1 MSGSCS
7 LSVMNLKLFP
17 GFPTTDHVSIGGLG
31 DSFYEYLIKSWLM
44 SDKKDSEAKK
54 MYDDALEVRSLVLLS
69 GFEGTW
75 FMRRVQTFRMSL
87 WVPLVVTLALT
98 NTE

>member
-1 MSGSCS
+1 
-7 LSVMNLKLFP
+7 MNLKFFS

-54 MYDDALEVRSLVLLS
+54 MYDDALEVRSRLLLCIFYGEHVHQNGSGKNVLDL
-69 GFEGTW
+69 W
-75 FMRRVQTFRMSL
+75 DSL
-87 WVPLVVTLALT
+87 AFAPVH
-98 NTE
+98 

>member
-1 MSGSCS
+1 
-7 LSVMNLKLFP
+7 MNLKFFS

-54 MYDDALEVRSLVLLS
+54 MYDDALEVRSRLLLCIFCGGHYS
-69 GFEGTW
+69 SEC
-75 FMRRVQTFRMSL
+75 FRQKCLRSL
-87 WVPLVVTLALT
+87 DFLGIHSCPLS
-98 NTE
+98 